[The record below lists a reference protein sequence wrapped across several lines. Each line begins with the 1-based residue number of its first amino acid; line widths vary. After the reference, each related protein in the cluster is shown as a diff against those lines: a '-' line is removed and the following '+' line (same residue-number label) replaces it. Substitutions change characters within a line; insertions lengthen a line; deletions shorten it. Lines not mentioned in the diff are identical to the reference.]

1 MKAYLDSS
9 ILLRV
14 LLREPRPLRSFKRI
28 KFAVSSELLRV
39 ECFRVID
46 RLRLEA
52 RLADADVASLQQE
65 LHQVCAS
72 VEFVRVTPLLL
83 GMASQPFPTTVR
95 TLDAIHLA
103 SAMLWTQGRE
113 EQVVFLTH
121 DAQLGTAARALG
133 FEVDGV

>member
-14 LLREPRPLRSFKRI
+14 LLREPSPLRSFKRI

>member
-52 RLADADVASLQQE
+52 RLADAEVAALQQE

-133 FEVDGV
+133 FEVEGA